1 MNIELNQLMNKKK
14 LRVDGKPAYQLPDP
28 SDSFINALQMAN
40 PDSSSKIRIL
50 LTIGYVSPIGSTE
63 AVYAASRIGQL
74 KTPYQSTM
82 SDSREP
88 DLNLIQLEKVIELD
102 VSNVAQIFVNL
113 NRQRLFIS
121 NSPLYDTNND
131 PSICAPSQ
139 ADTFILTFYINVGIW

>member
-102 VSNVAQIFVNL
+102 VSNVAQI
-113 NRQRLFIS
+113 S